1 MRPSTLFGTLAAL
14 LLLPAVSF
22 AQGSP
27 AGVCASGSCHAG
39 VSSAAL
45 VHQPLRE
52 GKCTACHLPAPGFTA
67 ADHSASSFR
76 ADHTPSASCLACHPD
91 TTQRLSLAFTHV
103 PAAEEGC
110 AACHAPHGSDSPFLL
125 VAPYPRETLMVY
137 KAGKYGLCWDCH
149 EEMLASE
156 KFTSSATSFRMGE
169 RNFHYSHLHK
179 RRGGMSCRACHDPH
193 GTPQERL
200 VRREGPSGDAAW
212 KSRMTFLRD
221 AAGGRCVGGCHKDIR
236 YRR

>member
-1 MRPSTLFGTLAAL
+1 MRPSLPFVTLVAL

-22 AQGSP
+22 AQDSP
-27 AGVCASGSCHAG
+27 AEECVSVSCHTAI
-39 VSSAAL
+39 SSTTAS
-45 VHQPLRE
+45 HQPLRE
-52 GKCTACHLPAPGFTA
+52 GNCTACHLPVAGFTA
-67 ADHSASSFR
+67 ADHSAASFR
-76 ADHTPSASCLACHPD
+76 ADPTPSASCLACHPD
-91 TTQRLSLAFTHV
+91 TAQSLSLPFTHV
-103 PAAEEGC
+103 PAAEDGC
-110 AACHAPHGSDSPFLL
+110 TACHSAHRSDYPFLL
-125 VAPYPRETLMVY
+125 LAPYPRETLLVY

-200 VRREGPSGDAAW
+200 VRREGPVGGEAW
-212 KSRMTFLRD
+212 KSAMTFLRD
-221 AAGGRCVGGCHKDIR
+221 TAGGRCVGGCHKDIR